1 MTDSRVDDS
10 TPLGAKTDT
19 TGAISQKTDFIDDL
33 INGHD
38 KNDYEKNSHQHL
50 SEGSSPPHLQ
60 NTQVSLPIDTVQPQT
75 THSTLQISP
84 EAQVKT
90 SSTALIVPE
99 QIPLP
104 VPEVYP
110 STHLTISELA
120 ASLTTYPVARK
131 KQTNNLSAKTPAVL
145 TTAST
150 DQGIVYEWDFWR
162 PHSQYLSDILAS
174 PERHIPHYRRSLM
187 ESCGLVA
194 AVLAHYDLLHVSE
207 VTFYAFSAMVEGE
220 VQYRYQPQNHPV
232 QYQPAHQQQSLY
244 YPAFEIP
251 DVDALS
257 SLLHAYFDEQ
267 VLPTE
272 LEFAGQGEIVG
283 VGRFEN
289 PFSFT
294 YEVFESFER
303 IRLQTRSTAWLTC
316 DLNAMPQMALYT
328 ANGWRLEQ
336 AMTDLVF
343 FLGQQGFQLEQNQR
357 EKTAF
362 NDDYALNLASNATRY
377 ADWDGDY
384 LVNRSTLEPESD
396 QLLDVVNLFGL
407 NVDYAVPV

>member
-1 MTDSRVDDS
+1 
-10 TPLGAKTDT
+10 
-19 TGAISQKTDFIDDL
+19 
-33 INGHD
+33 
-38 KNDYEKNSHQHL
+38 
-50 SEGSSPPHLQ
+50 
-60 NTQVSLPIDTVQPQT
+60 
-75 THSTLQISP
+75 
-84 EAQVKT
+84 
-90 SSTALIVPE
+90 
-99 QIPLP
+99 
-104 VPEVYP
+104 
-110 STHLTISELA
+110 
-120 ASLTTYPVARK
+120 
-131 KQTNNLSAKTPAVL
+131 
-145 TTAST
+145 
-150 DQGIVYEWDFWR
+150 
-162 PHSQYLSDILAS
+162 
-174 PERHIPHYRRSLM
+174 M

-220 VQYRYQPQNHPV
+220 VQYRYQPQNHPM

-251 DVDALS
+251 DVEALS

-272 LEFAGQGEIVG
+272 LEFAGQGDIVG

-316 DLNAMPQMALYT
+316 DLNAMPQMALYA
-328 ANGWRLEQ
+328 ANGWRLEN

-407 NVDYAVPV
+407 NVDYAEPV

>member
-10 TPLGAKTDT
+10 TPLGTKTDT
-19 TGAISQKTDFIDDL
+19 TGAPSQKTDFIDDL
-33 INGHD
+33 ISGHD
-38 KNDYEKNSHQHL
+38 IQMHHSAN
-50 SEGSSPPHLQ
+50 EGHSPPHLDA
-60 NTQVSLPIDTVQPQT
+60 QVSLPIDTIQPQT
-75 THSTLQISP
+75 SQHALQVLP
-84 EAQVKT
+84 NT
-90 SSTALIVPE
+90 SALTAHPLPLIVPE

-104 VPEVYP
+104 VPPVYS

-120 ASLTTYPVARK
+120 ASLTTYPLARRH
-131 KQTNNLSAKTPAVL
+131 QSNTLHAKTPAVL

-162 PHSQYLSDILAS
+162 PHSQYLSDVLS
-174 PERHIPHYRRSLM
+174 EPEHHIPHYRRSLM

-220 VQYRYQPQNHPV
+220 VQYRYQPQNHPM

-251 DVDALS
+251 DVEALS

-272 LEFAGQGEIVG
+272 LEFAGQGDIVG

-316 DLNAMPQMALYT
+316 DLNAMPQMALYA
-328 ANGWRLEQ
+328 ANGWRLEN

-407 NVDYAVPV
+407 NVDYAEPV